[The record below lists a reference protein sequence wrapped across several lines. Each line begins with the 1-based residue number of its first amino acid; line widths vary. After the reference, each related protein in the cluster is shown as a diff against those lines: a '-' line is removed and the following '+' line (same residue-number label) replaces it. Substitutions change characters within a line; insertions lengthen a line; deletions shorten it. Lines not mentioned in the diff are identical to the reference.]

1 MNKNKHII
9 IIDKVSKVYDL
20 GKNENKSY
28 LLKDDIYDFFNK
40 VFRSVKKKEKKFF
53 ALDNISFEIN
63 KGDVV
68 GIVGPNGAGKS
79 TLLKILSRI
88 TFPTRGSIHINGRV
102 ASLLEV
108 GTGFNPELTG
118 RENIYLN
125 GAILGMNRR
134 EINEKVDDIINF
146 SGIRKFIDIPVKRY
160 SSGMYIRLAFSVAA
174 NLSSDIL
181 LIDEILSVGDAEFQ
195 KKSMRKME
203 EIIRSK
209 DRTIIFVSH
218 DLSTVEKVCNKAIL
232 LNKGK
237 VVMSGETAKVIS
249 RYLHDIEKKINL
261 NLKGVA
267 SKGSHDIFIKN
278 IFLRN
283 LSDKTISEVK
293 NTESFYF
300 CFEYTARQKCRD
312 VVLGFNVSD
321 VFGRSI
327 FLNLNTY
334 TDKTF
339 DINKGSGVILFKIK
353 SLPLVSGEYRLSYR
367 LEANGIEADYPESF
381 SYQFIVKDGG
391 FYSGTIK
398 PSNHSPVL
406 VDGSWDIRYEKNKK

>member
-1 MNKNKHII
+1 MNKNKYAVV
-9 IIDKVSKVYDL
+9 IDKVSKIYDL

-28 LLKDDIYDFFNK
+28 LLKDDLYDFFNRLFK
-40 VFRSVKKKEKKFF
+40 STKKKEKKFF
-53 ALDNISFEIN
+53 ALDNVSFKIN
-63 KGDVV
+63 SGDVV
-68 GIVGPNGAGKS
+68 GIIGPNGAGKS

-88 TFPTRGSIHINGRV
+88 TFPTSGSIHINGRV

-125 GAILGMNRR
+125 GAILGMSRR
-134 EINEKVDDIINF
+134 EIDGKANDIINF
-146 SGIRKFIDIPVKRY
+146 SGIRKFIDMPVKRY

-181 LIDEILSVGDAEFQ
+181 LIDEVLSVGDAEFQ

-203 EIIRSK
+203 EIIHSK
-209 DRTIIFVSH
+209 GRTIIFVSH
-218 DLSTVEKVCNKAIL
+218 DLSSIEKVCNKAIL

-237 VVMSGETAKVIS
+237 VIMSGGTGKVIS

-261 NLKGVA
+261 NLKGVI

-278 IFLRN
+278 IFLCN
-283 LSDKTISEVK
+283 LRYKTISEVK

-300 CFEYTARQKCRD
+300 CFKYIARQKCRN

-321 VFGRSI
+321 IFGRSI

-334 TDKTF
+334 TDNTF
-339 DINKGSGVILFKIK
+339 DINKGSGVISFKIK

-367 LEANGIEADYPESF
+367 LEANGVEADYPESF

-391 FYSGTIK
+391 FYSGTVK

-406 VDGSWDIRYEKNKK
+406 VDGSWNISHEKQKK